1 MGLHLIIDGYN
12 LIRRSARLSLAEAEG
27 LEPGR
32 QALIDR
38 LAAYKLIKGHKI
50 TVVFD
55 GVSNHDDF
63 CKRTSEKG
71 IRVIFSRSGQTA
83 DSVIKKMTAHERQ
96 KALVVTADR
105 ALADAVSS
113 KGSVAVDPQEF
124 EERMEIAAM
133 MQIKGEDPE
142 EETREPLIDPGKK
155 KGPAKRLPKAGR
167 RRRQKVKKL

>member
-38 LAAYKLIKGHKI
+38 LAAYKRIKGHKI

-55 GVSNHDDF
+55 GAANYEDLS
-63 CKRTSEKG
+63 RGTSEKG
-71 IRVIFSRSGQTA
+71 IRIRFSQSGQSA
-83 DSVIKKMTAHERQ
+83 DSVIKKMAAHEKQR
-96 KALVVTADR
+96 ALVVTADR
-105 ALADAVSS
+105 ALAEAVSTS
-113 KGSVAVDPQEF
+113 GAVTVDPQEF
-124 EERMEIAAM
+124 EERMEMAAM
-133 MQIKGEDPE
+133 MRIKGEDPE
-142 EETREPLIDPGKK
+142 EETAEPTIDPGKK
-155 KGPAKRLPKAGR
+155 KGPAKRPPRARR